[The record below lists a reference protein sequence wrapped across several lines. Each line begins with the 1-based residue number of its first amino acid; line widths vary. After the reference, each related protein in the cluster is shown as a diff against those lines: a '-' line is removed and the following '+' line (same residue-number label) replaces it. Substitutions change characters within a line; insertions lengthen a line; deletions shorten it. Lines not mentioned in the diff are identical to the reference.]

1 MHESGRGPAVVL
13 CHGFPELAYSWR
25 HQIPALAGASLH
37 VIAPEE
43 RGYGG
48 SDAPERVEAY
58 NLEHLT
64 GDLVARLD
72 GLGIERGHD
81 WGGFVAWAMPV
92 LHPARTAGVIGVNT
106 QNITFPTTDFL
117 RQLFGDDEKLYIQ
130 WFLATRGFRGPI
142 N

>member
-1 MHESGRGPAVVL
+1 M
-13 CHGFPELAYSWR
+13 
-25 HQIPALAGASLH
+25 
-37 VIAPEE
+37 IAPDQ

-58 NLEHLT
+58 DLEHLT
-64 GDLVARLD
+64 GDLVALLD

-92 LHPARTAGVIGVNT
+92 LHPARTEHAEHPVPDHRL
-106 QNITFPTTDFL
+106 PTPAL
-117 RQLFGDDEKLYIQ
+117 RDDEKLYIQ